1 MARRMTTTYL
11 EAIRRGIWEEM
22 ERDRDVFILGEDIG
36 AYGGAFK
43 VTEGMLERFGAARVI
58 DTPIAEG
65 AIVGAAIGAALMG
78 MRPIAEMQF
87 IDFISCAFDQ
97 LTNFAAKNRYRWGAG
112 VPIVVRGPCGG
123 GVRGGPFHSQNPEM
137 YFVHTPGLKVVAPAT
152 AYDAKGL
159 IKAAIRDDDP
169 VIYLEHKFLYRRI
182 KEDLPA
188 EDYVVPIGQAAVRR
202 AGGDLTIIT
211 YGAMLYPCLEAAETL
226 RAERGAE
233 AEVIDL
239 RTLLPLDRD
248 AIVASARKTG
258 RVMVVHED
266 TRTGGIAGEITAT
279 INEEAFDHLDA
290 PVLRVTSPDTP
301 VPYSA
306 PLEDF
311 FLPNS
316 NKILTQAQR
325 LLKY

>member
-1 MARRMTTTYL
+1 L
-11 EAIRRGIWEEM
+11 
-22 ERDRDVFILGEDIG
+22 
-36 AYGGAFK
+36 
-43 VTEGMLERFGAARVI
+43 
-58 DTPIAEG
+58 
-65 AIVGAAIGAALMG
+65 
-78 MRPIAEMQF
+78 
-87 IDFISCAFDQ
+87 
-97 LTNFAAKNRYRWGAG
+97 
-112 VPIVVRGPCGG
+112 VRGPCGG

-188 EDYVVPIGQAAVRR
+188 EDYVVPIGEAAVRR
-202 AGGDLTIIT
+202 AGDDLTIIT
-211 YGAMLYPCLEAAETL
+211 YGAMLYPCLEAAEAL
-226 RAERGAE
+226 QKDNGAR

-239 RTLLPLDRD
+239 RTLLPLDRL

-258 RVMVVHED
+258 RVLIVHED

-316 NKILTQAQR
+316 IKILETARR
-325 LLKY
+325 LIAY

>member
-1 MARRMTTTYL
+1 MTTTYL
-11 EAIRRGIWEEM
+11 EAIRQAIWEEM
-22 ERDRDVFILGEDIG
+22 EKDPSVFVLGEDIG

-43 VTEGMLERFGAARVI
+43 VTEGMLEKFGSLRVI

-78 MRPIAEMQF
+78 MRPVAEMQF

-112 VPIVVRGPCGG
+112 VPMVVRGPCGG

-159 IKAAIRDDDP
+159 LKASIRDDDP

-182 KEDLPA
+182 KEDLPK
-188 EDYVVPIGQAAVRR
+188 DDFVVPLGKAAVRR
-202 AGGDLTIIT
+202 EGTDLTIVT
-211 YGAMLYPCLEAAETL
+211 YGAMLYPCLEAAGSLEK
-226 RAERGAE
+226 ERGAK

-239 RTLLPLDRD
+239 RSLLPLDRET
-248 AIVASARKTG
+248 IVASARKTG
-258 RVMVVHED
+258 KVMVVHED
-266 TRTGGIAGEITAT
+266 TRTGGIAGEIAAT
-279 INEEAFDHLDA
+279 INEEAFDHLDG
-290 PVLRVTSPDTP
+290 PVLRVTAPDTP

-311 FLPNS
+311 FLPNAA
-316 NKILTQAQR
+316 KIADAARKLIA
-325 LLKY
+325 Y